1 MKIKTSYFGEVK
13 IDEKDIIYFEQG
25 LPGFLEEKEFV
36 LLSFDEP
43 LAFQVLQSVS
53 TETLAFIV
61 VFPFD
66 FKKDYKVDLNDHILE
81 QLKIETEDDVLI
93 LSIVTLKDHLNIS
106 TANLQAPIIINRH
119 SHLGKQYIMH
129 ESGFSTKEK
138 IFNSSIMKEEE

>member
-13 IDEKDIIYFEQG
+13 IDEKDIIYLEQG

-119 SHLGKQYIMH
+119 SRLGKQYIMH
-129 ESGFSTKEK
+129 ESSFSTKEK

>member
-129 ESGFSTKEK
+129 ESSFSTKEK

>member
-1 MKIKTSYFGEVK
+1 MKINTSYFEEVE
-13 IDEKDIIYFEQG
+13 IDSKEVIYFEQG
-25 LPGFLEEKEFV
+25 LPGFLNEKEFV

-43 LAFQVLQSVS
+43 LAFQVLQSIN
-53 TETLAFIV
+53 TGELAFIV

-66 FKKDYKVDLNDHILE
+66 FNKEYKVDLNDQILE

-93 LSIVTLKDHLNIS
+93 LSIVTLKDHLNNS

-129 ESGFSTKEK
+129 QSNYSTKEY
-138 IFNSSIMKEEE
+138 IFNSSIVKEEK

>member
-119 SHLGKQYIMH
+119 SRLGKQYIMH
-129 ESGFSTKEK
+129 ESSFSTKEK